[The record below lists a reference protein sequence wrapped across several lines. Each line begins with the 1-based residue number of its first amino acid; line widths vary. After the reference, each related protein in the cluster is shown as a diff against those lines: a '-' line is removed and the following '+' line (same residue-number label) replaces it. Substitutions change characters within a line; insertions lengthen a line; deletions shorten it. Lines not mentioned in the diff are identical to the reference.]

1 MLLSKRTC
9 INDVHNRVDLAN
21 RDGTNDINGVTL
33 DESINA
39 LNMLTIAYG
48 ARIKKK
54 LKYPYKSR
62 K

>member
-48 ARIKKK
+48 ARIK
-54 LKYPYKSR
+54 
-62 K
+62 